1 MSYVNPKVASKYFKV
16 CENTLRTWSI
26 EGKIKY
32 TTTEGGHRR
41 YLLSETPKQT
51 NQIKVIYTRVSSKK
65 QQEDLVRQ
73 TEYLKDKYKT
83 HIVISDIGSGINFER
98 TGFKKILDGVFKGNI
113 TEVVVAH
120 RDRFTRVGFAPTRF
134 GYSLFEW
141 IFKQHQAILICD
153 QKQGEEPTNEL
164 SEDLMSII
172 TVFTAR
178 YYGKRKYKHRNTVL

>member
-1 MSYVNPKVASKYFKV
+1 MLTLKSPRNILTYAKTPFAHGVSKEKSNIPPQKVVIDDTYSPKHQNK
-16 CENTLRTWSI
+16 
-26 EGKIKY
+26 
-32 TTTEGGHRR
+32 
-41 YLLSETPKQT
+41 
-51 NQIKVIYTRVSSKK
+51 QIKSKLYT
-65 QQEDLVRQ
+65 QEFLQ
-73 TEYLKDKYKT
+73 K
-83 HIVISDIGSGINFER
+83 NN
-98 TGFKKILDGVFKGNI
+98 KKILSDKQNILKTNIKPMLSSLTSVVELTSKEQDSKKILEGVFKGNI